1 MAKKNSFNINDLSSW
16 SLPIALLFATVIVAG
31 LFVFI
36 KSFFVDKVTTEIES
50 IESEI
55 YRQQNVYDKNK
66 QTVAILP
73 HIKKEIEALRTVRD
87 KAKKY
92 LPTEVSMPSLLNSVY
107 VSARDNGFVFD
118 TQRPGKDIDTQF
130 YTIKPMSLSADVGYV
145 SMSAFIEE
153 VTTLKRI
160 MNVHSVSF
168 KSSNKVN
175 SIDAKSANMPLKMTA
190 ELRTYVFKESA
201 NELKK
206 KK

>member
-1 MAKKNSFNINDLSSW
+1 MAKKSNFNLNDLSSW
-16 SLPIALLFATVIVAG
+16 SLPVALLFAVIIAVG
-31 LFVFI
+31 LFMLI
-36 KSFFVDKVTTEIES
+36 KSFFINDVTTNIES
-50 IESEI
+50 IDSEI
-55 YRQQNVYDKNK
+55 ARQQSVYDKNK

-73 HIKKEIEALRTVRD
+73 HIQKEIEALRTVRD

-92 LPTEVSMPSLLNSVY
+92 LPTEVSMPSLVESVY

-118 TQRPGKDIDTQF
+118 TQRPGQDIDTQF

-168 KSSNKVN
+168 KAKNETSTV
-175 SIDAKSANMPLKMTA
+175 DAKSANMPLKMTA
-190 ELRTYVFKESA
+190 ELRTYVFKENA
-201 NELKK
+201 NEPEKK
-206 KK
+206 K